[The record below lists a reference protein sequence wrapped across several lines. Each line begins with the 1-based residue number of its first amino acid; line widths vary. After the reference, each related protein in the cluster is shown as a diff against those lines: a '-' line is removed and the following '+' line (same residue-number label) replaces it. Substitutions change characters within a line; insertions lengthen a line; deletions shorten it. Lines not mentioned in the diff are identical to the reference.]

1 MAKPKL
7 YGIAGS
13 RAIRSLWAI
22 EETGIDYEHVPV
34 GFGEESKTAEYLAI
48 NPNGRIPALED
59 GDLILFE
66 SMAINLYLAKTYA
79 KSLYPADPAAEAL
92 AIQWSVWGISEI
104 EDLQIRIALQKF
116 FTPEAER
123 DPSVIA
129 EAEAGL
135 ARPFEVLDRHLDG
148 RDWLLGNAF
157 SIADL
162 NLAGVMSLLQL
173 VEVDLSGCPNIQR
186 WAGACTAR
194 PAYARAQ
201 GLGLK

>member
-1 MAKPKL
+1 MSKPKL

-34 GFGEESKTAEYLAI
+34 GFGEDSKTAEYLAI

-66 SMAINLYLAKTYA
+66 SMAINLYLAKTYGGG
-79 KSLYPADPAAEAL
+79 LYPGDAAAEAL
-92 AIQWSVWGISEI
+92 AIQWSLWGISEI
-104 EDLQIRIALQKF
+104 EDLQVRIAVQKF
-116 FTPEAER
+116 FLPEDQR
-123 DPSVIA
+123 DPAVIA
-129 EAEAGL
+129 AAEASL
-135 ARPFEVLDRHLDG
+135 ARPFKVLDRHLDG
-148 RDWLLGNAF
+148 RDWLVGDAF

-173 VEVDLSGCPNIQR
+173 VQVDVSGYANIQR
-186 WAGACTAR
+186 WASACYAR

-201 GLGLK
+201 RVGG

>member
-1 MAKPKL
+1 MSKPKL

-34 GFGEESKTAEYLAI
+34 GFGEDSKAAEYLAI
-48 NPNGRIPALED
+48 NPNGRVPALED

-79 KSLYPADPAAEAL
+79 KALYPADPAAEAL

-116 FTPEAER
+116 FTPEDER
-123 DPSVIA
+123 DPAVIA

-135 ARPFEVLDRHLDG
+135 ARPFKVLDQHLDG
-148 RDWLLGNAF
+148 RDWLVGHAF

-173 VEVDLSGCPNIQR
+173 VEVDISGYPNIQR
-186 WAGACTAR
+186 WADACTAR

-201 GLGLK
+201 RLGG

>member
-1 MAKPKL
+1 MSKPKL

-22 EETGIDYEHVPV
+22 EETGVDYEHVPV
-34 GFGEESKTAEYLAI
+34 GFGEDSKTVEYLAV
-48 NPNGRIPALED
+48 NPNGRIPALKD

-66 SMAINLYLAKTYA
+66 SMAINLYLAKTYGGG
-79 KSLYPADPAAEAL
+79 LYPDNPAAEAL
-92 AIQWSVWGISEI
+92 AIQWSVWGISEV

-123 DPSVIA
+123 DPAAIA

-135 ARPFEVLDRHLDG
+135 ARPFKVLEQHLDG
-148 RDWLLGNAF
+148 RDWLVGEAF
-157 SIADL
+157 SVADL

-173 VEVDLSGCPNIQR
+173 VEVDTSGYPNISR
-186 WAGACTAR
+186 WINACTAR

-201 GLGLK
+201 QVGG

>member
-1 MAKPKL
+1 MSKPKL

-13 RAIRSLWAI
+13 RAIRSIWAI

-34 GFGEESKTAEYLAI
+34 GFGEDSKAAEYLAI

-66 SMAINLYLAKTYA
+66 SMAINLYLAKAYGG
-79 KSLYPADPAAEAL
+79 SLYPADPAAEAL

-116 FTPEAER
+116 FTPEDEQ
-123 DPSVIA
+123 DPAVIA
-129 EAEAGL
+129 EAEASL
-135 ARPFEVLDRHLDG
+135 ARPFKVLDQHLNG
-148 RDWLLGNAF
+148 RDWLVGDAF

-162 NLAGVMSLLQL
+162 NLAAVMSLLQM
-173 VEVDLSGCPNIQR
+173 VEVDVSGYANLSR
-186 WAGACTAR
+186 WANACYAR
-194 PAYARAQ
+194 PAFGRAQ
-201 GLGLK
+201 RVGS

>member
-1 MAKPKL
+1 M
-7 YGIAGS
+7 
-13 RAIRSLWAI
+13 
-22 EETGIDYEHVPV
+22 
-34 GFGEESKTAEYLAI
+34 GFGEDSKAAEYLAI
-48 NPNGRIPALED
+48 NPNGRIPALVD
-59 GDLILFE
+59 GNLILFE

-79 KSLYPADPAAEAL
+79 KALYPVDPTAEAL

-116 FTPEAER
+116 FTPEDER
-123 DPSVIA
+123 DPAVIA

-135 ARPFEVLDRHLDG
+135 ARPFKVLDQHLDG
-148 RDWLLGNAF
+148 RDWLVGDAF

-173 VEVDLSGCPNIQR
+173 VEVDLSGYPNIQR
-186 WAGACTAR
+186 WANACLAR

-201 GLGLK
+201 RLGD

>member
-1 MAKPKL
+1 MPKPKL

-22 EETGIDYEHVPV
+22 EETGIDYQHVPV
-34 GFGEESKTAEYLAI
+34 GFGEDSKAAEYLAI

-66 SMAINLYLAKTYA
+66 SMAINLYLAKTYGG
-79 KSLYPADPAAEAL
+79 SLYPDDPAAEAL
-92 AIQWSVWGISEI
+92 AIQWSVWGISEV
-104 EDLQIRIALQKF
+104 EDLQIRIVVQKF
-116 FTPEAER
+116 FLSEADR
-123 DPSVIA
+123 DPAVVA

-135 ARPFEVLDRHLDG
+135 ARPFKVLDQQLDG
-148 RDWLLGNAF
+148 RDWLVGNAF

-173 VEVDLSGCPNIQR
+173 AEVDVSGYANIQR
-186 WAGACTAR
+186 WINACTAR

-201 GLGLK
+201 QLGG

>member
-1 MAKPKL
+1 MPKPKL

-22 EETGIDYEHVPV
+22 EETGIDYQHVPV
-34 GFGEESKTAEYLAI
+34 GFGEDSKAAEYLAI

-66 SMAINLYLAKTYA
+66 SMAINLYLAKTYGG
-79 KSLYPADPAAEAL
+79 SLYPDDPAAEAL
-92 AIQWSVWGISEI
+92 AIQWSVWGISEV
-104 EDLQIRIALQKF
+104 EDLQIRIVVQKF
-116 FTPEAER
+116 FLSEADR
-123 DPSVIA
+123 DLGVIA

-135 ARPFEVLDRHLDG
+135 ARPFKVLDQHLDG
-148 RDWLLGNAF
+148 RDWLVGNAF

-173 VEVDLSGCPNIQR
+173 AEVDVSGYANIER
-186 WAGACTAR
+186 WINACTAR

-201 GLGLK
+201 QLGS

>member
-1 MAKPKL
+1 MSKPKL

-34 GFGEESKTAEYLAI
+34 GFGEDSKTAEYLAV
-48 NPNGRIPALED
+48 NPNGRVPALED

-79 KSLYPADPAAEAL
+79 KALYPADPAAEAL

-123 DPSVIA
+123 DPAVIA
-129 EAEAGL
+129 AAEAGL
-135 ARPFEVLDRHLDG
+135 ARPFKVLDQHLDG
-148 RDWLLGNAF
+148 RDWLVGDAF

-173 VEVDLSGCPNIQR
+173 VEVDLSGYPNIQR
-186 WAGACTAR
+186 WANACLAR

-201 GLGLK
+201 RLGD